1 MNEPFLTYE
10 QIKNECDLINARAK
24 KIKSMQSKFTNK
36 TTMFASKPD
45 LIKAKAR
52 IAELEREN
60 KGLQVSL
67 ASAKAVASTK
77 APAKVSAPAPKPEPS
92 VQDRAAVKAHY
103 KTLTGEARFCFF
115 QKNKYILTAA
125 N

>member
-10 QIKNECDLINARAK
+10 QIKNECDLIHARAQ

-77 APAKVSAPAPKPEPS
+77 APAKVSAPKPEPS
-92 VQDRAAVKAHY
+92 VRDRAAVKAHY
-103 KTLTGEARFCFF
+103 KTLTGEARFAYF
-115 QKNKYILTAA
+115 QKNKFILTAT

>member
-1 MNEPFLTYE
+1 
-10 QIKNECDLINARAK
+10 
-24 KIKSMQSKFTNK
+24 MQSKFTNK

-60 KGLQVSL
+60 KGPQVSL

-92 VQDRAAVKAHY
+92 VQDRAEVKAHY
-103 KTLTGEARFCFF
+103 KTLTCEARFCFF